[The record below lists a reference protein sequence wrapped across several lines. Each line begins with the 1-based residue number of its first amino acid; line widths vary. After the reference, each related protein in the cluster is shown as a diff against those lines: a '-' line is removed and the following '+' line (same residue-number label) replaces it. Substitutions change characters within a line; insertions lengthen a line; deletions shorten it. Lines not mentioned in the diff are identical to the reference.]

1 MRIDRSRNSKDREN
15 RERGKYIYYHL
26 SIYFLW
32 SSCHRVFMSS
42 SFRLSCTGITYT
54 FTYIDSVSI
63 VQYLCG
69 SMYYLSSTD
78 LRTYTSSIHTIPGL
92 RRAIVCICCEEDLP
106 LYTYHR
112 CTLYTGT
119 PTHCDRTESLL
130 HRQCLCSSSPPS
142 SPPRPAP
149 PIHPPVT
156 SRCWLLRIHHSD
168 LVFRAT
174 TGVSRARFSTLADG
188 GSVCV
193 CVCRIR

>member
-119 PTHCDRTESLL
+119 HL
-130 HRQCLCSSSPPS
+130 HTVIGQNRYFTDSAYVPPPPP
-142 SPPRPAP
+142 PPRPAP
-149 PIHPPVT
+149 PRPSIHR
-156 SRCWLLRIHHSD
+156 SRLD
-168 LVFRAT
+168 VGF
-174 TGVSRARFSTLADG
+174 
-188 GSVCV
+188 
-193 CVCRIR
+193 